1 MTPKRWLPA
10 AGIAGSAAA
19 LVLVPIV
26 SSTTTAQ
33 PTDQIQQPVSAPSA
47 VSPEPAAPSQAEV
60 SPTVPAQPAP
70 IPTVAGAEAA
80 DERFVPVQLD
90 VPRLAVS
97 APVDPTGV
105 AADGQAEVPEDAN
118 RVGWYRFGPV
128 PGEDGAT
135 VIVGHVDSRKYGKGA
150 LYPLR
155 ETRVGDEVLMRVA
168 DGSVMA
174 YQVVDVTRYDKVT
187 LPAEEL
193 FKRTGDSVLH
203 IITCGGAYVPS
214 LGGYQQNLVVAAV
227 PVVA

>member
-1 MTPKRWLPA
+1 MTLKRWLPV

-26 SSTTTAQ
+26 SGTTSAQ
-33 PTDQIQQPVSAPSA
+33 PVDQIQQPASAPSSTAPDPDLTGPGA
-47 VSPEPAAPSQAEV
+47 VTPSA
-60 SPTVPAQPAP
+60 PAQPAP
-70 IPTVAGAEAA
+70 IPTVAADAA
-80 DERFVPVQLD
+80 AERFLPVQLE

-97 APVDPTGV
+97 APIDPTGV
-105 AADGQAEVPEDAN
+105 AADGQAEVPENAA
-118 RVGWYRFGPV
+118 RVGWYRFGPA

-150 LYPLR
+150 LFPLR
-155 ETRVGDEVLMRVA
+155 EAQVGDEVRMAVA
-168 DGSVMA
+168 SGSEMT
-174 YQVVDVTRYDKVT
+174 YEVVDVTRYDKVT

-203 IITCGGAYVPS
+203 IITCGGPYVPS
-214 LGGYQQNLVVAAV
+214 LGGYQQNLVVTAV